1 MSAAGPSQGA
11 RPPGGERRATLGGEP
26 STGTHRMAPG
36 NIVAWTLLFLG
47 GIVMV
52 MPFVYMLAASF
63 KYNNEIYELSLF
75 PREPTLDNYRR
86 LFERSGFLRWFMNSL
101 LIGTVTT
108 ASVLFFDS
116 LVGYTL
122 AKFRFRGRYLVFIAI
137 LSTLMIP
144 TEMLVLP
151 WYSMAKTF
159 GWLDTYWGIAFP
171 GLMTAFGTFLMR
183 QFFEGVPD
191 ELLDAG
197 RLDGLNEFQ
206 VWWQVAMPLVTPAL
220 SALAIFTFL
229 GNWTAFLWPLIA
241 ITDRNLYTLPV
252 GLASFSGEF
261 QTEWEMVMTGASV
274 ATIPTIL
281 VFLLLQRYI
290 IRGVVLT
297 GLKA

>member
-1 MSAAGPSQGA
+1 MSAATIGA
-11 RPPGGERRATLGGEP
+11 SAGSRRV
-26 STGTHRMAPG
+26 APA
-36 NIVAWTLLFLG
+36 NVVAWTLLFLG

-52 MPFVYMLAASF
+52 IPFAYMLGASF
-63 KYNNEIYELSLF
+63 KLNNEIYELSLL

-86 LFERSGFLRWFMNSL
+86 LFERSGFPRWFGNSL
-101 LIGTVTT
+101 LVGTLVT

-122 AKFRFRGRYLVFIAI
+122 AKFRFRGRYVVFVAI

-151 WYSMAKTF
+151 WYAMAKTF

-171 GLMTAFGTFLMR
+171 GLMTGFGTFLMK

-191 ELLDAG
+191 DLLDAG

-290 IRGVVLT
+290 IRGITLS

>member
-1 MSAAGPSQGA
+1 M
-11 RPPGGERRATLGGEP
+11 
-26 STGTHRMAPG
+26 TGTRRMAPG
-36 NIVAWTLLFLG
+36 HVTAWTLLFLG

-63 KYNNEIYELSLF
+63 KFNNEIYELSLL

-86 LFERSGFLRWFMNSL
+86 LFERSGFVRWFMNSL
-101 LIGTVTT
+101 VIGTVTT

-122 AKFRFRGRYLVFIAI
+122 AKFRFRGRYLVFVAI

-151 WYSMAKTF
+151 WYSMAKNF

-171 GLMTAFGTFLMR
+171 GLMTGFGTFLMK

-191 ELLDAG
+191 DLLDAG

-229 GNWTAFLWPLIA
+229 GNWTAFLWPLIV

-252 GLASFSGEF
+252 GISSFSGEF

-290 IRGVVLT
+290 IRGIALA

>member
-1 MSAAGPSQGA
+1 MSTQSGSSKVT
-11 RPPGGERRATLGGEP
+11 PGSVT
-26 STGTHRMAPG
+26 T
-36 NIVAWTLLFLG
+36 WTLLFLG
-47 GIVMV
+47 GVVMMV
-52 MPFVYMLAASF
+52 PFAYMLGASF
-63 KYNNEIYELSLF
+63 KPNNEIYELSLL
-75 PREPTLDNYRR
+75 PHDPTLDNYRR
-86 LFERSGFLRWFMNSL
+86 LFERSGFLRWFGNSL
-101 LIGTVTT
+101 LVGTVTT

-122 AKFRFRGRYLVFIAI
+122 AKFRFRGRYVVFVAI

-151 WYSMAKTF
+151 WYAMAKTF

-171 GLMTAFGTFLMR
+171 GLMTGFGTFLMK

-191 ELLDAG
+191 DLLDAG

-229 GNWTAFLWPLIA
+229 GNWTAFLWPLIV
-241 ITDRNLYTLPV
+241 ITDRSLYTLPV

-290 IRGVVLT
+290 IRGITLA